1 MTLSRAEPSHL
12 PTILGQVASQTSNN
26 NPINFCISQ
35 KTNHKRPTVR
45 LVQPNA
51 MGVIASTGNVPSS
64 KFVFSP
70 NLGTVKVNTVA

>member
-1 MTLSRAEPSHL
+1 
-12 PTILGQVASQTSNN
+12 
-26 NPINFCISQ
+26 
-35 KTNHKRPTVR
+35 
-45 LVQPNA
+45 